1 MGGCARNVA
10 SSLLI
15 FFIFLVKQD
24 TKSQRIHL
32 RVRGQVIWEERP
44 RRCETVARSVFE
56 PEAVGNSM
64 IARQQ

>member
-15 FFIFLVKQD
+15 FFFIFLVKQD

-44 RRCETVARSVFE
+44 RKCETVAWSVFE

-64 IARQQ
+64 IAR